1 MERGEELGL
10 RYLVNFLGGTMFQKT
25 IFAILAASFAFSASA
40 FAIPLRTPDQVF
52 AKPNRVE
59 SLLLREQTDYDFEG
73 IAKLSN
79 CSGSLI
85 KFENSSSTDKGLIL
99 TNGHCLGGLSFLQP
113 GEVVVNRE
121 SSRTFQIF
129 KTLDDTMRVQ
139 ADMILYA
146 TMTDTDITIYRL
158 TNTYEEIES
167 ESGIRPLTL
176 SSVHPEVGANMEVIS
191 GYWERGYSCQ
201 IEAFI
206 KDLHEEDYIWK
217 DSIRYSRPGCEII
230 GGTSGSPV
238 VLAGERTVIGINNTG
253 NESGEKCTMNN
264 PCEIDE
270 NGDIVFVKGYGYGQ
284 QTYLI
289 YTCLNDKNEID
300 LEKEGCEL
308 PKGE

>member
-1 MERGEELGL
+1 VELERELGL
-10 RYLVNFLGGTMFQKT
+10 PLLVNFLGGNMVLRTL
-25 IFAILAASFAFSASA
+25 FAILATSFAFSASA
-40 FAIPLRTPDQVF
+40 FAIPLRTPDQVL
-52 AKPNRVE
+52 AKPTRME
-59 SLLLREQTDYDFEG
+59 SLLLRDQTDYDFEG

-85 KFENSSSTDKGLIL
+85 KFENSASTDKGMIL
-99 TNGHCLGGLSFLQP
+99 TNGHCLGGGSFLQP
-113 GEVVVNRE
+113 GEVVVNQE
-121 SSRTFQIF
+121 SSRRFQIF
-129 KTLDDTMRVQ
+129 KTLDDSMRVQ
-139 ADMILYA
+139 ADMVLYA
-146 TMTDTDITIYRL
+146 TMTDTDITLYRL

-176 SSVHPEVGANMEVIS
+176 SSAHPEVGSEMEVIS

-206 KDLHEEDYIWK
+206 KDLKEDEYVWK

-238 VLAGERTVIGINNTG
+238 VLKGERTVIGINNTG

-264 PCEIDE
+264 PCEVDE

-289 YTCLNDKNEID
+289 YTCVNDKNEID